1 MTKEKVED
9 YIEENF
15 ESYMKDLIRLLS
27 QPSISTTSEGVEKC
41 TKLVQDLCRKYGFD
55 KIKKIE
61 TSGQPS
67 IIAKAFV
74 DHDPDNEEPT
84 LLIYGHYD
92 VQPVDPN
99 KWTKPPFEPDIRKGV
114 NGKKRIYA
122 RGAGDNKGQW
132 FAHLCAIKALRE
144 SDRLPINIALI
155 LEGEEEM
162 GSPHLRQVIRENKAD
177 IKADFAY
184 MSDGPIDESN
194 SPQILMGVRG
204 LLYVEIQVEGA
215 NRDLHSGIF
224 GGTVPNPAWELVQIL
239 DTMKDEKGVINIDG
253 FYDDVLEITDEDK
266 EVLQNIPIDE
276 DKIKKDL
283 KIRTFAEGP
292 GESYHE
298 KLMFYPTLNIAGF
311 TSGYRGEGVK
321 TIIPSEAR
329 VKIGMRLVADQDPED
344 IFKKFSDHVRKHE
357 SGTVDLDIIYHDSM
371 KPYRAKLDS
380 RYVKPIINAVEYAWN
395 QEPVLKPA
403 AGGSLPSYL
412 FVEELGIDCI
422 VVPYANADENNHSPD
437 ENLVLEYFKNGIKTT
452 YKVLENLSDF

>member
-27 QPSISTTSEGVEKC
+27 QPSISTTSEGIEKC
-41 TKLVQDLCRKYGFD
+41 IKLVQDLCSKYGFD
-55 KIKKIE
+55 EIKKIE

-74 DHDPDNEEPT
+74 DHDPDNDEPT

-92 VQPVDPN
+92 VQPVNPK
-99 KWTKPPFEPDIRKGV
+99 KWTTPPFEPDIREDEE
-114 NGKKRIYA
+114 GKKRIYA

-132 FAHLCAIKALRE
+132 FAHLCAVKALRE
-144 SDRLPINIALI
+144 FDRLPINLTLI

-162 GSPHLRQVIRENKAD
+162 GSPNLRQVIRENRSD
-177 IKADFAY
+177 IKANIAY
-184 MSDGPIDESN
+184 MSDGPIDESDR
-194 SPQILMGVRG
+194 PQVLMGVRG
-204 LLYVEIQVEGA
+204 LLYLEVQAEVA

-224 GGTVPNPAWELVQIL
+224 GGPVPNPAWELVRIL
-239 DTMKDEKGVINIDG
+239 NTMKDERGKITIDG
-253 FYDDVLEITDEDK
+253 FYDDVLEITEEDK
-266 EVLQNIPIDE
+266 EVLQNIPLDE
-276 DKIKKDL
+276 CKIKKDL
-283 KIRTFAEGP
+283 KIKGFTEGP

-311 TSGYRGEGVK
+311 TSGYKGEGVK

-329 VKIGMRLVADQDPED
+329 VKIGMRLVVDQDPDD
-344 IFKKFSDHVRKHE
+344 IFKKFSDHVKKHK
-357 SGTVDLDIIYHDSM
+357 SGSVDLDIIYHDSM
-371 KPYRAKLDS
+371 KPYRAKIDS
-380 RYVKPIINAVEYAWN
+380 PYVEPIIDAVTYAWD

-403 AGGSLPSYL
+403 AGGSLPSYV
-412 FVEELGIDCI
+412 FDEELGIDCI

-437 ENLVLEYFKNGIKTT
+437 ENLVIEYFKNGIKTT
-452 YKVLENLSDF
+452 HMVLEKLSDF